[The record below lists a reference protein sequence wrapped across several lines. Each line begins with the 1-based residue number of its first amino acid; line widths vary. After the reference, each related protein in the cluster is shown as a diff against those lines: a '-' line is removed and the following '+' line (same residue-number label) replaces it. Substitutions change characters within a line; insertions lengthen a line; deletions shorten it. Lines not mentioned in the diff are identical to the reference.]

1 MSYCLVIVIVAIAGQ
16 TIVIL
21 GIVVKVVLIASRK

>member
-1 MSYCLVIVIVAIAGQ
+1 MSYCLVIVIVVIAGQ
-16 TIVIL
+16 KIVIL

>member
-16 TIVIL
+16 KIVIL